1 MRVSRI
7 LKSRTDIA
15 SLFCTQVTDLQGRK
29 RDPVDLEM
37 VSVVSKWGSKLL
49 LFVTLLVLVAGAD
62 EMQQLKQAAQ
72 MGNVEGVREAIRS

>member
-1 MRVSRI
+1 M
-7 LKSRTDIA
+7 
-15 SLFCTQVTDLQGRK
+15 QGRK

-62 EMQQLKQAAQ
+62 EMQRLKQAAQ